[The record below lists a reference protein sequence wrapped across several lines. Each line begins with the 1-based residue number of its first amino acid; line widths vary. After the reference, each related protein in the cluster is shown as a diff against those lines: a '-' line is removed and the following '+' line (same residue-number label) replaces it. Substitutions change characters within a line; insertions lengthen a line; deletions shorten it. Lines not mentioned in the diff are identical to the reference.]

1 MSNIVAKQF
10 NWARKIYKAV
20 FKGTPNILT
29 TEDVNR
35 EFDNLREGAYL
46 SQRSVGVISNMQN
59 PILTIIGGALVSA
72 SPNVVN
78 GYVIVGGVKFDLPAT
93 IDTGAYGSTLLH
105 SRNTSKEYTINL
117 YARRTLVTF
126 SDDVTKEISGAKF
139 EDGSVK
145 EAAEHYVYSDE
156 KLVFQERLTNDL
168 SRVRPIGTQYGYE
181 FIAPLYLLKVEND
194 LKGDGEAATTR
205 QYLKMSLTT
214 PIEKCVI
221 ENQPLFNHPTS
232 AISAYDPTTPNN
244 LYRPKIG
251 HTLSTVVSRM
261 YSRFY
266 NLEKRIYGYTREGT
280 ILSETVAEKKFLG
293 ATFSPNT
300 TGVTLQVS
308 WGISGGVC
316 VVTGS
321 ITFVDVN
328 KSGVLANTLTFDF
341 NVLPK
346 PIMDVVA
353 PYYNG
358 RFINF
363 HFDETITKKV
373 PAMLSIGISDSPV
386 SGKQARISVRGSL
399 DAGVNVSQEFSL
411 VYLLKTNWLV
421 DADDNTSVVIP

>member
-59 PILTIIGGALVSA
+59 PILTINSSGALVGA

-93 IDTGAYGSTLLH
+93 IDFGVYGSKLLE
-105 SRNTSKEYTINL
+105 TSKEYTINL

-126 SDDVTKEISGAKF
+126 SDDATKEISGAKF

-145 EAAEHYVYSDE
+145 EAAEHYVYGDE
-156 KLVFQERLTNDL
+156 KLVFEERLTNDL

-221 ENQPLFNHPTS
+221 ENQPLFNFPTS
-232 AISAYDPTTPNN
+232 AIIAYDPSTPNN

-280 ILSETVAEKKFLG
+280 ILSETVIERMFLG
-293 ATFSPNT
+293 ATFSPSST
-300 TGVTLQVS
+300 DVKLQVS
-308 WGISGGVC
+308 WGISGGIC

-373 PAMLSIGISDSPV
+373 PAMLSIGISDSPL

-399 DAGVNVSQEFSL
+399 DAGINVRQEFSL

-421 DADDNTSVVIP
+421 DADDNTPVVIP

>member
-1 MSNIVAKQF
+1 M
-10 NWARKIYKAV
+10 
-20 FKGTPNILT
+20 T

-59 PILTIIGGALVSA
+59 PILTIIGGAVVSA

-93 IDTGAYGSTLLH
+93 IDTGAYSSTLLRA
-105 SRNTSKEYTINL
+105 SGETPKEYTINL
-117 YARRTLVTF
+117 YAKRTLVTF
-126 SDDVTKEISGAKF
+126 SDDATKEISGAKF

-156 KLVFQERLTNDL
+156 KLVFEERLTNDL
-168 SRVRPIGTQYGYE
+168 SRVRPIGTQDRYE

-194 LKGDGEAATTR
+194 FKGDGNVATTK

-221 ENQPLFNHPTS
+221 ENQPLFNSPTS
-232 AISAYDPTTPNN
+232 AISAYDPNTPNN

-251 HTLSTVVSRM
+251 HTLSTVVSRI

-280 ILSETVAEKKFLG
+280 ILSETVIDKKFLG
-293 ATFSPNT
+293 ATFSPST
-300 TGVTLQVS
+300 TDVTLHVS
-308 WGISGGVC
+308 WGISGGIC

-328 KSGVLANTLTFDF
+328 NSGVLANTLTFDF
-341 NVLPK
+341 NSLPK
-346 PIMDVVA
+346 SIMDVVA

-363 HFDETITKKV
+363 HLDEIITKKV

-386 SGKQARISVRGSL
+386 EGKQARISVRGSL
-399 DAGVNVSQEFSL
+399 DAGTNVSQEFSL

-421 DADDNTSVVIP
+421 DADDNTPVVIP